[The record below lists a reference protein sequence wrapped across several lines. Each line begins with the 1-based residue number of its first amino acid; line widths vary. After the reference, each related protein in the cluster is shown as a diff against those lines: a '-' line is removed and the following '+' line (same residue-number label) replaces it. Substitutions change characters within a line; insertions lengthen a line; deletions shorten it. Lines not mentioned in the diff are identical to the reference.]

1 MICSVLI
8 TTTTRYDQSL
18 SSTVA
23 RFPTYE
29 GAERACERMDHQKM
43 REPEVKVRYLRLYK
57 RTQGD

>member
-1 MICSVLI
+1 MTCSVLI
-8 TTTTRYDQSL
+8 TTQLDHSI